1 MRSVFIN
8 SIGKFLPGN
17 PIDNDQIEGRLG
29 QINGRSSRAKHRIL
43 SRNGI
48 KQRYYALDEHQNVTH
63 SNSQMAAYAI
73 RDALSHI
80 DVAPSEIDLLC
91 AATTWPDQLVPG
103 FASMVHGELPE
114 LPPLEILSAHGVC
127 SSSVSAL
134 KYAVSQI
141 QLGEKHR
148 GVVAA
153 SELASRLFIHTRF
166 EAETSIRGGGTLP
179 FDVEFLRWMLSDGAG
194 AMVVENRPNQ
204 TGLSLKVEWIELISH
219 ANAYPPCMYAGVDIT
234 AQKSWLNYPSFV
246 AAAEAGAIDL
256 TQNTRLLDNIVKLG
270 VAGWVK
276 LVDHGRFKVDEIDWF
291 VCHYSSHFFRSQIVE
306 LLEKAGC
313 LVPEE
318 KWFTNL
324 YTRGNTGCSS
334 MYLMLEELFHSGRLK
349 PGQKIACLVP
359 ESGRFTTAYF
369 LLTVVGEGNNPQ
381 PAQPDS
387 LAQQPVEL
395 PVSPNEPTAA
405 YLQRKLALV
414 WFDFENRMRLTP
426 IVRKLNRQ
434 AFTVEDYKALLRN
447 LRPQVVEGSRW
458 ITRAASN
465 MTHDG
470 LRSLFIAHA
479 HDEHRDYQMLE
490 KNYVAVGGALE
501 EIIGAQKNLG
511 GEALSAFIFNQGSRE
526 NPIDL
531 IGSVFIIERAG
542 SQIAGQWADKIK
554 KDLNLQEDQVSFFSY
569 HGKNDASHLDRWNDL
584 FSAEWMTREVADRI
598 IKTAQVTARLYLMQL
613 EEIQ

>member
-1 MRSVFIN
+1 MNSVFIN
-8 SIGKFLPGN
+8 SLGKFLPGH
-17 PIDNDQIEGRLG
+17 PIDNDQIEERLG
-29 QINGRSSRAKHRIL
+29 RINGKPSRAKHRIL

-73 RDALSHI
+73 RDALAHI
-80 DVAPSEIDLLC
+80 DIAPSNIDLLC
-91 AATTWPDQLVPG
+91 TATTWPDQLVPG

-134 KYAVSQI
+134 KYAASQI
-141 QLGEKHR
+141 QLGEKHC
-148 GVVAA
+148 GIVATA
-153 SELASRLFIHTRF
+153 ELASRLFTHRRF
-166 EAETSIRGGGTLP
+166 EAETAIRAGGTLP
-179 FDVEFLRWMLSDGAG
+179 FDVEFLRWMLSDGAS
-194 AMVVENRPNQ
+194 AMVIENRPNP
-204 TGLSLKVEWIELISH
+204 TGLSLKVEWIELTSH
-219 ANAYPPCMYAGVDIT
+219 ANAYPACMYAGVDST
-234 AQKSWLNYPSFV
+234 EQKSWLHYPSFV

-256 TQNTRLLDNIVKLG
+256 KQNTRLLDNIVKLG

-276 LVDHGRFKVDEIDWF
+276 LVDHGRVKVDEVDWF
-291 VCHYSSHFFRSQIVE
+291 VCHYSSDFFRGQIVE

-334 MYLMLEELFHSGRLK
+334 MYLMLEELFHSGKLQ
-349 PGQKIACLVP
+349 PGQKICCLVP

-369 LLTVVGEGNNPQ
+369 LLTVVEEESPTQ
-381 PAQPDS
+381 PPPP
-387 LAQQPVEL
+387 AQQPVAL
-395 PVSPNEPTAA
+395 PVSANEPIAT
-405 YLQRKLALV
+405 YLQRNLALV
-414 WFDFENRMRLTP
+414 WFDFENRMKLTP

-434 AFTVEDYKALLRN
+434 TFTIEDYKALLRN

-465 MTHDG
+465 MINDR

-490 KNYVAVGGALE
+490 RNYVAVGGALE
-501 EIIGAQKNLG
+501 EITQAQKNIG

-542 SQIAGQWADKIK
+542 SQIAGKWANQIK
-554 KDLNLQEDQVSFFSY
+554 KDLNLREDQVSFFSY
-569 HGKNDASHLDRWNDL
+569 HGQNDASHLDRWNEL
-584 FSAEWMTREVADRI
+584 FTAEWMTQSVADRI

-613 EEIQ
+613 EEIR